1 MKFSKELEENINEI
15 FKNNDDIRERLL
27 AGDAETIRK
36 IGAISQK
43 GMNPEDVVEAI
54 ESNDPEAIKYLYH
67 KAQRIIGMQKLYKD
81 LCDAYAHIKNEMER

>member
-1 MKFSKELEENINEI
+1 MRSGCSDNEI

-36 IGAISQK
+36 
-43 GMNPEDVVEAI
+43 
-54 ESNDPEAIKYLYH
+54 
-67 KAQRIIGMQKLYKD
+67 QKLYKD